1 MPCNQTGLVCIA
13 NEPRI
18 INYLPYK
25 SWLCVTA
32 YLIKDLHKLLVLLKK
47 RVQWKRYQFCSLTFN
62 NMFFFTIT
70 FSHIIRLAQ
79 ILNIKHYLISDRF
92 LFIINYFFL
101 HIQKG
106 FPKSTQTRQDV
117 VRCCRFFVKSL
128 IIITFFLYRQ
138 PISL

>member
-47 RVQWKRYQFCSLTFN
+47 RVQWKRYQFCSLSFN

-92 LFIINYFFL
+92 LFIIHYFFL
-101 HIQKG
+101 FRKV
-106 FPKSTQTRQDV
+106 FLRVPRRDRTQFDAAD
-117 VRCCRFFVKSL
+117 FFVKIL
-128 IIITFFLYRQ
+128 IIITFFCIDSRSHYN
-138 PISL
+138 